1 MMSTAIST
9 VLRLSFFFMSAY
21 RRLPGQ
27 SVNSAVYAIKGKE
40 IFALNVRNLCVYVRV
55 CVSVLG
61 LFAGDRE
68 QDACRR
74 EDQHAADG
82 EHTGAVTAG
91 VRRLDGR
98 VGNVA
103 GDDGISLPL
112 TEAVFLSTA
121 PSAAS
126 ALTVAV

>member
-82 EHTGAVTAG
+82 EHTGA
-91 VRRLDGR
+91 
-98 VGNVA
+98 
-103 GDDGISLPL
+103 LPL
-112 TEAVFLSTA
+112 TEAVFLSTV